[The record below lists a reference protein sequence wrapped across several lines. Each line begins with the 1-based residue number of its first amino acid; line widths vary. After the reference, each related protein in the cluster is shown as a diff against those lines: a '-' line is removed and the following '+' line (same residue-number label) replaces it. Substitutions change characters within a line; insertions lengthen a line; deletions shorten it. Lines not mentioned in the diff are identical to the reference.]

1 VTLLLV
7 SRIVLPAARLV
18 SRSLRRALF
27 LSLPGILMV
36 GLDHG
41 PASSGKQDSPE
52 VAARNARIGL
62 VLFFIYVAL
71 YAGFVACAVA
81 GTLSMPI
88 GGTNL
93 AVWYGFGLIAAAFVL
108 ALVYGVLCRSR
119 TTDRTEDAK

>member
-1 VTLLLV
+1 
-7 SRIVLPAARLV
+7 
-18 SRSLRRALF
+18 
-27 LSLPGILMV
+27 MV

-62 VLFFIYVAL
+62 VLFFVYVAL

-81 GTLSMPI
+81 GTLSLPI

-93 AVWYGFGLIAAAFVL
+93 AVWYGFGLIGAAFVM

-119 TTDRTEDAK
+119 GEAGSEDAK